1 MLWPVVFC
9 FCLTDVLP
17 CFVVADVIAT
27 VCDYG
32 NFGMADVIAKV
43 ADVVATGC
51 NCCNL
56 ADVVSK
62 VADVT
67 ATVYDSYHWQ
77 MLLPSG

>member
-1 MLWPVVFC
+1 MLLPLVVIVAIWQMLFPRW
-9 FCLTDVLP
+9 LMLLP
-17 CFVVADVIAT
+17 LFMIVTIGRCY
-27 VCDYG
+27 CQ
-32 NFGMADVIAKV
+32 V
-43 ADVVATGC
+43 ADVVATDC
-51 NCCNL
+51 DCCNL